1 MVKTPKTRHSKSHR
15 EPVTIELEP
24 GAVSRVEEAD
34 KAEATEAAEAVSAT
48 IGEEAMAA
56 ADNTAKPASSETAAK
71 ADTGYASYDYSFDNA
86 QPTQQPKAEAPTD
99 TASSSTSSSHASS
112 SAPPAAAQRQSTS
125 GMLPGLAGGL
135 IALLVAGGL
144 QYAGVLGTPG
154 GSASQAG
161 GNEQMQSEI
170 ASLKSEIAELGAS
183 SGGSELKGQ
192 VDGLAATVG
201 QVKSEVEALKSTT
214 GQVGSNEALAGL
226 DERIKQI
233 ETTVSSLS
241 QDGATA
247 SEFTALNERIAALD
261 AAIKAT
267 GEATTADDGKIA
279 TLEQSVSS
287 LTTKVEAQAS
297 QPKIAMAIAAS
308 ALKAAVDRGAGF
320 GAELETFAAIS
331 PDAPELAALR
341 AQAEKGVPTRADIVA
356 ATDAAANAMIAAAK
370 PVNQDAGIFER
381 LVSSAEQLV
390 QVRPIGSVEGSGVPE
405 TVARMEVAVNQGDF
419 AKALAE
425 YDTLPDP
432 AKAAGADFMA
442 KLKARLDVETL
453 VDKLVAGAMKA

>member
-34 KAEATEAAEAVSAT
+34 KADAMQDAVSAT
-48 IGEEAMAA
+48 VGEEATAE
-56 ADNTAKPASSETAAK
+56 NTVKPAPSETDAK
-71 ADTGYASYDYSFDNA
+71 TDTQYASYDYSFDNA
-86 QPTQQPKAEAPTD
+86 QPTRPEAQAPKDA
-99 TASSSTSSSHASS
+99 ASSSTGSSHASS
-112 SAPPAAAQRQSTS
+112 ATAPAPAQRQVTS

-144 QYAGVLGTPG
+144 QYAGVLGAPG
-154 GSASQAG
+154 GPAG
-161 GNEQMQSEI
+161 GDAQMQSEI
-170 ASLKSEIAELGAS
+170 ASLKSELADLSAS
-183 SGGSELKGQ
+183 NDGSGLKGEL
-192 VDGLAATVG
+192 DGLKTEVG
-201 QVKSEVEALKSTT
+201 QVKSEVDALKSTT
-214 GQVGSNEALAGL
+214 GQAGSSEALAVL
-226 DERIKQI
+226 DQRINQI
-233 ETTVSSLS
+233 ETAVSSLS
-241 QDGATA
+241 QGGATS
-247 SEFTALNERIAALD
+247 SELTALNERIAALD

-287 LTTKVEAQAS
+287 LTSKVDAQAS

-341 AQAEKGVPTRADIVA
+341 AQAEKGVPTRAEIVA
-356 ATDAAANAMIAAAK
+356 ATDAAANAMIVAAK
-370 PVNQDAGIFER
+370 PVNDNAGIFER

-390 QVRPIGSVEGSGVPE
+390 QVRPIGAVEGAGVPE
-405 TVARMEVAVNQGDF
+405 TVARMEVAVTQGDF

-425 YDTLPDP
+425 YDTLPEA
-432 AKAAGADFMA
+432 AKAAGADFIA